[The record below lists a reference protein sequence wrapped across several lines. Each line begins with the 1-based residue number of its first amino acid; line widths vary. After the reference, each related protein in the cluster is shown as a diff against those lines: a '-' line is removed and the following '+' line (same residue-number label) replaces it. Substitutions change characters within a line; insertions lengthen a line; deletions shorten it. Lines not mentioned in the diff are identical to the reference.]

1 MLIFLRSIRHKL
13 RWDNYCFLNPIL
25 SGNKPVSSVTCHH
38 LRFNTADGL
47 SLGIGD
53 GGVGL
58 DTQRIIDAANP
69 PEKRIPRNTSALF
82 NLVQW
87 I

>member
-1 MLIFLRSIRHKL
+1 MCDFH
-13 RWDNYCFLNPIL
+13 N
-25 SGNKPVSSVTCHH
+25 

-47 SLGIGD
+47 SFGIGIGIGIGIGD

-58 DTQRIIDAANP
+58 DTQCVIDAAKP